1 MNRSLVAIAAALAI
15 AGCKK
20 NEPVTA
26 APIAPP
32 AGGVPTMPQQGGMPP
47 GAMPPPSMPPGSGM
61 PPGGMVG
68 APNVPGGAAG
78 FDQQIAV
85 ARQLVTQNPK
95 DAQAWITLG
104 NLYFDSFK
112 AVGDRQRAEASIDAY
127 ARALELDP
135 KNPDVLTDQGVM
147 YRELGQFDKALAN
160 FLKANQIAPAHMQ
173 SLMNAGV
180 VYAYDLKDQKR
191 AEEAWLK
198 VIASDKSGRFAG
210 QAGAAIAEMRQ
221 RGAPP
226 GVPGAPPAR

>member
-1 MNRSLVAIAAALAI
+1 MTRTLVAIAAALTI
-15 AGCKK
+15 LGCKK

-32 AGGVPTMPQQGGMPP
+32 SGGVPTMPPPGAMPP
-47 GAMPPPSMPPGSGM
+47 GAMPPGAMPPGGM

-68 APNVPGGAAG
+68 APNVPGGGAG
-78 FDQQIAV
+78 VEQRIAI
-85 ARQLVTQNPK
+85 AKQLVAQNPK
-95 DAQAWITLG
+95 DVQAWISMG
-104 NLYFDSFK
+104 NDYFDSRQFQL
-112 AVGDRQRAEASIDAY
+112 AVDAY
-127 ARALELDP
+127 AKALELDP

-147 YRELGQFDKALAN
+147 YRDLGQYDKALAN

-180 VYAYDLKDQKR
+180 VYAYDLKDPKR

-198 VIASDKSGRFAG
+198 VIANDKSGRFAG

-226 GVPGAPPAR
+226 GMPAPPPR

>member
-1 MNRSLVAIAAALAI
+1 MTRTLVAIAAVAI
-15 AGCKK
+15 TGCRK

-32 AGGVPTMPQQGGMPP
+32 SGGVPTMPPPGAMPP
-47 GAMPPPSMPPGSGM
+47 GAMPPGAMPPGGM

-68 APNVPGGAAG
+68 APNVPGGGAG
-78 FDQQIAV
+78 VEQRIAI
-85 ARQLVTQNPK
+85 AKQLVAQNPK
-95 DAQAWITLG
+95 DVQAWISMG
-104 NLYFDSFK
+104 NDYFDS
-112 AVGDRQRAEASIDAY
+112 RQFQLSVDAY
-127 ARALELDP
+127 AKALELDP

-147 YRELGQFDKALAN
+147 YRDLGQYDKALAN
-160 FLKANQIAPAHMQ
+160 FLKANQIAPTHMQ

-180 VYAYDLKDQKR
+180 VYAYDLKDPKR

-198 VIASDKSGRFAG
+198 VIANDKSGRFAG

-226 GVPGAPPAR
+226 GMPAPPPR